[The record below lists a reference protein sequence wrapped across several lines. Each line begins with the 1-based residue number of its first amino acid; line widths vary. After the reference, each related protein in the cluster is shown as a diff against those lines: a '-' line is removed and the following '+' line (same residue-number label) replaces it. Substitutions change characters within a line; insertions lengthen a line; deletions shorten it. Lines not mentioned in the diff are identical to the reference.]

1 MPTDPSNG
9 QLQTNNGLLPERIK
23 RHVVEGIVSGELA
36 PGERIYEIRLARDL
50 GTSQSPVREAL
61 RELAAIGLVEISPRR
76 GASVRTLDSTEL
88 VDTTVLRAE
97 IDALAA
103 RLAASTITPE
113 ALEDLRSLQDRMRA
127 SVKEHDLT
135 AFSEDNSRF
144 HGRIAAESRNNP
156 LLRVYTQLEPF
167 AKTYVSA
174 SLPRPDLDVML
185 AQHDRIIDGLAA
197 RDPEKAAVA
206 ARDHQ
211 LHVAQ
216 LVIEQILEEDAAK
229 TRQALQTRLGTQT
242 STPDV

>member
-1 MPTDPSNG
+1 MPSDPSRD
-9 QLQTNNGLLPERIK
+9 QLQAKNGLLPERIK
-23 RHVVEGIVSGELA
+23 RHVLESIVNGQLA

-50 GTSQSPVREAL
+50 GTSQAPVREAL

-113 ALEDLRSLQDRMRA
+113 GLEQLRALQDQMRS
-127 SVKEHDLT
+127 SVKNRDLT

-144 HGRIAAESRNNP
+144 HGQIAAASLNSP
-156 LLRVYTQLEPF
+156 LLRVYNQLEPF
-167 AKTYVSA
+167 AKSYVSA

-185 AQHDRIIDGLAA
+185 AQHDAIIDGLAS
-197 RDPEKAAVA
+197 RDAEAAAQA
-206 ARDHQ
+206 AREHQ

-216 LVIEQILEEDAAK
+216 LVIEQILEEDAAR
-229 TRQALQTRLGTQT
+229 TRHALQTRLGTAA
-242 STPDV
+242 SPDKT

>member
-1 MPTDPSNG
+1 MQAS
-9 QLQTNNGLLPERIK
+9 NGLLPERIK
-23 RHVVEGIVSGELA
+23 RYVLEGIVSGKLA
-36 PGERIYEIRLARDL
+36 PGERIYEIRLAKDL

-97 IDALAA
+97 VDALAA

-113 ALEDLRSLQDRMRA
+113 GLEILRTLQDQMRTSA
-127 SVKEHDLT
+127 RNHDLT
-135 AFSEDNSRF
+135 AFSEGNSQF
-144 HGRIAAESRNNP
+144 HGRIAEESLNTP
-156 LLRVYTQLEPF
+156 LLRVYNQLEPF

-185 AQHDRIIDGLAA
+185 AQHDSIIDNLASRDANGAAEAA
-197 RDPEKAAVA
+197 RE
-206 ARDHQ
+206 HQ

-229 TRQALQTRLGTQT
+229 TRRTLQIRLGSAT
-242 STPDV
+242 SPEEG